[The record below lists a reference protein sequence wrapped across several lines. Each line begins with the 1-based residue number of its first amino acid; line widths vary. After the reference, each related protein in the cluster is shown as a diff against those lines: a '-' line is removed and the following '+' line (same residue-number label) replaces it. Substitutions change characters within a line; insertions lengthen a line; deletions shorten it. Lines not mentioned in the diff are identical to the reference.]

1 VKGKEGREFPAKELR
16 DGDRLSFE
24 VVTHSGRAAGIEFR
38 FKRDVM
44 EVWRAESHLATF
56 SRDIFRGWLAA
67 LPPRPLIHGDVILS
81 SDGSLDS
88 AGGVALSLPDLT
100 AWVLS
105 PSVLTKL
112 RNGA

>member
-1 VKGKEGREFPAKELR
+1 MKGKEGREFPAKAIR

-38 FKRDVM
+38 FKGDVM
-44 EVWRAESHLATF
+44 DVWRAETHLATF
-56 SRDIFRGWLAA
+56 SRAILRGWLAA
-67 LPPRPLIHGDVILS
+67 LPPRPLVDGTVILS
-81 SDGSLDS
+81 TDGSLDS

-112 RNGA
+112 RNGV